1 VLGDGLASTVATVP
15 HNRVRIR
22 VAVGDSSPVKLEEV
36 RGEGVVAGALPRP
49 WAVARGALRLRR
61 DT

>member
-1 VLGDGLASTVATVP
+1 VLGDGLASAVATVP

-36 RGEGVVAGALPRP
+36 RGEGGCGGGAASAAG
-49 WAVARGALRLRR
+49 GG
-61 DT
+61 